1 MIARK
6 ILPLLFILIV
16 GLAFGY
22 ISLDKEY
29 YSVNVGKETNIS
41 GTITLPE
48 YGKCYTLRIQTDT
61 FTINGADNYTF
72 CADEYYDKKDFSF
85 IIQAPKD
92 LTPGTYYVTLVME
105 DAEGSV
111 IETDTVK
118 IKVYAPSY
126 YTNPEDL
133 IKVDSQYYVL
143 YTDSELSIPVKIY
156 TKEVGA
162 IYNVVIDTLLEVNQ
176 GSYELIPQSE
186 NQTFPINIVC
196 KVPTNL
202 KPGKYALTINLY
214 KNGTFLTSRTITV
227 EVKPRNDLTLNV
239 VEEKV
244 SGNEIVIKVDVRNI
258 SHITETIKAK
268 VDYSEAKVTP
278 QEFVLLPGKLQTV
291 EIRIPI
297 SWNTPESIRFY
308 AQGYT
313 ENYVDIKIPRDLYS
327 ISVDIST
334 PEEVV
339 LDSSYVKTTIKI
351 KNNKNMYIKGKLRLE
366 DSPDTISLVESPVV
380 ELKPF
385 EATTVPIV
393 IHRQADMVPGRYV
406 AKICFL
412 DTLYIGSKECKSIS
426 FVVPKVIKYSSEEEF
441 LINRSNEEISY
452 DVKIAN
458 IPKGWT
464 YDNDEITINLKPGDK
479 ITIKSILDKFN
490 IKPDENAQSGN
501 LVIEIYKDGQLIG
514 NYTEKLE
521 PSKYLPA
528 GQAFLYGSVTIFLI
542 VMISFIIGGLVVYYL
557 FIRKPQDEVQDEE
570 DQQTTAGAK
579 YDIEEHDLAKKLKG
593 SQKNDESEF

>member
-1 MIARK
+1 V
-6 ILPLLFILIV
+6 P
-16 GLAFGY
+16 
-22 ISLDKEY
+22 
-29 YSVNVGKETNIS
+29 
-41 GTITLPE
+41 PE
-48 YGKCYTLRIQTDT
+48 
-61 FTINGADNYTF
+61 
-72 CADEYYDKKDFSF
+72 
-85 IIQAPKD
+85 
-92 LTPGTYYVTLVME
+92 
-105 DAEGSV
+105 
-111 IETDTVK
+111 
-118 IKVYAPSY
+118 
-126 YTNPEDL
+126 
-133 IKVDSQYYVL
+133 
-143 YTDSELSIPVKIY
+143 
-156 TKEVGA
+156 
-162 IYNVVIDTLLEVNQ
+162 
-176 GSYELIPQSE
+176 
-186 NQTFPINIVC
+186 
-196 KVPTNL
+196 
-202 KPGKYALTINLY
+202 
-214 KNGTFLTSRTITV
+214 
-227 EVKPRNDLTLNV
+227 
-239 VEEKV
+239 
-244 SGNEIVIKVDVRNI
+244 
-258 SHITETIKAK
+258 
-268 VDYSEAKVTP
+268 
-278 QEFVLLPGKLQTV
+278 
-291 EIRIPI
+291 

-514 NYTEKLE
+514 NYTKKLE